1 MPMGTPKQEANE
13 WLRAC
18 DQVGVEFL
26 EQPLPVAQ
34 FDAMLELSDRYST
47 QLALDESVAT
57 LDQLQTSTGLGGIL

>member
-1 MPMGTPKQEANE
+1 MLWLIGVMGAGRKLQ
-13 WLRAC
+13 AC
-18 DQVGVEFL
+18 DQVGIEFL

-57 LDQLQTSTGLGGIL
+57 LTSCKLPTRLARIL